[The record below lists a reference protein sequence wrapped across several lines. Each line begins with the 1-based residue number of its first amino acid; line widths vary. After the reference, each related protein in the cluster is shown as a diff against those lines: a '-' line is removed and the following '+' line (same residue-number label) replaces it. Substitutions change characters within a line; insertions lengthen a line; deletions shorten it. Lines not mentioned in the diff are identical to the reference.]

1 MDGAGDSGVSD
12 VCMQCGSAR
21 DNNGVC
27 EYCRRF
33 PIGSSPA
40 SDVGKSL
47 LDAVNEQVVPQLNL
61 LGRGP
66 LALAT
71 LKALQAAVE
80 HAQGVSATVLQL
92 RVELDGRLYDV
103 AVNVTVNP

>member
-1 MDGAGDSGVSD
+1 MDGAGDSGV
-12 VCMQCGSAR
+12 
-21 DNNGVC
+21 NGGTSQELVN
-27 EYCRRF
+27 
-33 PIGSSPA
+33 A
-40 SDVGKSL
+40 L
-47 LDAVNEQVVPQLNL
+47 NEQVIPQLNL

-103 AVNVTVNP
+103 AVSVTVSP